1 VICSFPITHHINNA
15 FFMKKDIMEWF
26 QLRGVIFDSMEVKK
40 HIFLRVRCPRT
51 WSMCP
56 KCTRS
61 TRKVH
66 NRRVRYILHSVSEE
80 KRVYVACTVR
90 RFFCT
95 KCRKPFTEPLPPW
108 MNGRY
113 RYTKPFEE
121 LVTKELISESFSN
134 VSKKFGVCGHT
145 LLSILERRA
154 RSVEIPEGD
163 LILNVD
169 EHSYRGRDLK
179 IGIAE
184 INNKKF
190 LTVLGDDNQTTLENY
205 FKSWP
210 DEAKSRVL
218 EICIDMKPSY
228 LSVIKEIFPKAK
240 IVVDHFHVVRE
251 MCRQVDDMRKII
263 QENGSKG
270 DRRINRFLLLK
281 NRENLSLRELKK
293 LDCIFN
299 VYKRHSALKG
309 SYFVKEKVREIYEC
323 KIRSEA
329 ERKLDMLLSQLEHH
343 EVGKLKEMRD
353 TLIRWKPYILNF
365 FERRT
370 TNAFI
375 EGCHNKIKLIKRIS
389 YGFRNFNNYILK
401 ITLAFLPFLF
411 LNLPH

>member
-1 VICSFPITHHINNA
+1 
-15 FFMKKDIMEWF
+15 MKKDIMDWF
-26 QLRGVIFDSMEVKK
+26 RLRGVIFDSMEVKE
-40 HIFLRVRCPRT
+40 HVFLRVRCPRT

-56 KCTRS
+56 KCTKS
-61 TRKVH
+61 TRKIH
-66 NRRVRYILHSVSEE
+66 NRRVRYILHSVSEG

-95 KCRKPFTEPLPPW
+95 RCRKPFTESLPSW

-113 RYTKPFEE
+113 RYTKLFEE
-121 LVTKELISESFSN
+121 SVTKELISESFSG
-134 VSKKFGVCGHT
+134 VSRKFGVCGHT
-145 LLSILERRA
+145 LLAILKRRA
-154 RSVEIPEGD
+154 QSVEIPRGD

-169 EHSYRGRDLK
+169 EHSFSGRDLK

-184 INNKKF
+184 TNNRKF
-190 LTVLGDDNQTTLENY
+190 LAVLDDDNQMTLENY
-205 FKSWP
+205 FNSWP
-210 DEAKSRVL
+210 EEAKSRVL
-218 EICIDMKPSY
+218 EVCIDMKPSY
-228 LSVIKEIFPKAK
+228 LTILKRTFPRAK

-263 QENGSKG
+263 QESGSKG

-281 NRENLSLRELKK
+281 NREDLISREVKR
-293 LDCIFN
+293 LDHIFKI
-299 VYKRHSALKG
+299 YERHPSLKG
-309 SYFVKEKVREIYEC
+309 SYFVKEKVRGMYEC
-323 KIRSEA
+323 KTKAEA
-329 ERKLDMLLSQLEHH
+329 GRKLDMLLLQLEHH
-343 EVGKLKEMRD
+343 EVGKLREMRD

-389 YGFRNFNNYILK
+389 YGFRNFKNYALK
-401 ITLAFLPFLF
+401 ITLAFLPFIF